1 MAWSIHFLPPSPPS
15 THPSFHLA
23 NLKLC
28 TFEMVISHP
37 FSQPLGNHCAFRLYD
52 FNYSS
57 TSFQWIQ
64 CIFLV
69 CLLPAHCSQH
79 NVSKDLSYVVYI
91 RITFLSKAN
100 IALYVCTTFCLPIYL
115 SVDCN
120 LGCFYLWLL
129 WVGSLCSSFSSVF
142 PHSDADHSSHRG
154 NSNCFLVEH
163 SKFVLL
169 SSLRLISLVWL
180 QVVLGQSDCKSFS
193 S

>member
-15 THPSFHLA
+15 IHPSFHLA

-37 FSQPLGNHCAFRLYD
+37 SSQPLGNHCAFRLYD

-69 CLLPAHCSQH
+69 CLLLAHCSQH
-79 NVSKDLSYVVYI
+79 NVSKVLSYVVYI

-129 WVGSLCSSFSSVF
+129 WEMLLGTWVYKSPF
-142 PHSDADHSSHRG
+142 R
-154 NSNCFLVEH
+154 FLI
-163 SKFVLL
+163 LNI
-169 SSLRLISLVWL
+169 SLRTVFGSPSTRGESVVCVLI
-180 QVVLGQSDCKSFS
+180 KSIAEPS
-193 S
+193 GPWTH